1 MNNTK
6 EIGMNDNVNNN
17 HMEEDIISFYPDI
30 IPAVEGHP
38 TSAKF
43 IVVETGDDRGRGLK
57 SKEAFQKDEH
67 VAKLSGVI
75 VNHTTLDTIQI
86 TPTLYFSDQWF
97 CRFLL
102 HSCDPNLEI
111 NLEYLDVRALRDIS
125 PDEYLTIDYATTED
139 TVTFQ
144 FACNCGAPNCRGWI
158 RGRAE
163 EIKNEGRSYIAKQG
177 M

>member
-1 MNNTK
+1 MNN
-6 EIGMNDNVNNN
+6 NVDNN
-17 HMEEDIISFYPDI
+17 HRDEGIISFYPGI
-30 IPAVEGHP
+30 IPAEEGHP

-43 IVVETGDDRGRGLK
+43 IVVETGDERGRALK
-57 SKEAFQKDEH
+57 SKEAFHKDEH

-86 TPTLYFSDQWF
+86 TPTLYFSDPWF

-111 NLEYLDVRALRDIS
+111 NLEHLDVKALKDIF
-125 PDEYLTIDYATTED
+125 PDEYLTIDYATTDD

-144 FACNCGAPNCRGWI
+144 FACNCGAPNCRRWVT
-158 RGRAE
+158 GRAE
-163 EIKNEGRSYIAKQG
+163 ETNEEGRSHLAKQG
-177 M
+177 L